1 MAEQPLATEST
12 STGQLG
18 ELQKITAILA
28 DSKAGEEAG
37 LEHSKKFN
45 FENNALLQD
54 LLGVSGKSADESE
67 EISKN
72 TKQANTQA
80 VTFTKILGDMKGIA
94 VMALDDARRAAK
106 AALRDASKIDP
117 SKYMK
122 AMADKTKKFAGDL
135 LGLLMKGGVL
145 IGLALLLEWL
155 ASQDWEAWWN
165 EWGPKIK
172 EKWEEFKTTFT
183 NFYNDNKAIF
193 DSLAA
198 LGALSIEWK
207 ALEWLGKTTSPIVKL
222 KAALG
227 KIFAV
232 ATGSI
237 ALLLVEVTAWAGKK
251 LFNITTGTLSLL
263 WNQIKKIFGLGG
275 SIVKLTTTVTEWVGK
290 GLFNITTST
299 LALLWKEITK
309 IFGAGKTIA
318 LLTAK
323 VTEWLGKGLF
333 GVTTSTLVLLW
344 DEIKKLFG
352 TGGKIATFITTVT
365 DWTKTTMF
373 GDTGHLTQ
381 VWKEIKKIFG
391 PAGKLNGLFTVVS
404 EWARKQWF
412 DDGGDIR
419 QAWKKITDIFGPDG
433 KLGLFRKWIDGLG
446 DVIMFDDAGDM
457 RKSWKWIKD
466 IFGAGGK
473 IAQMY
478 KALPTEITWF
488 DEAGDFRKIWTFIK
502 GIFGP
507 SGKIAGA
514 FLLVKDAED
523 WWNDKHDLVKLGNWL
538 RNLFGPTG
546 KIGQALIAMK
556 NMGFGWFDEGGEIR
570 KLFTWFGSLFG
581 KESAIS
587 KFIGTLSGWV
597 KTFSG
602 WFATGADAAGK
613 GINGFFDFFGDIIGK
628 VKGFVTAVANNPIIQ
643 GIKKFFA
650 GIIKVG
656 AAGASWIGRFFAP
669 IGWIMAIFEAI
680 SGFWD
685 GFKEKNEDDTRT
697 FGEKIMDGMKGA
709 IKSLVDFFVIDL
721 AMMIQNIL
729 NWAIEKINDL
739 GGWIPGFDGFEKFT
753 FADDLQRGAHAL
765 IDKLLPDSLGDVD
778 KDEKAMKEGQVAARK
793 NLAGL
798 GLGALNKD
806 KDEFIIDAEKLK
818 SMMGGMDTTAL
829 AKLATKL
836 KMVED
841 RRGISSKEGQA
852 DWEQI
857 LATKLKTLDKE
868 QQEAFKGTAAVVSA
882 PQNFYGGGGGGVAM
896 RLFSKDESAAVQATK
911 QG

>member
-1 MAEQPLATEST
+1 MAEQPLATEASA
-12 STGQLG
+12 QEEVN
-18 ELQKITAILA
+18 ELKRITAVLSA
-28 DSKAGEEAG
+28 SNLTHEEAVKQYEKG
-37 LEHSKKFN
+37 SFHG
-45 FENNALLQD
+45 NALLKE
-54 LLGVSGKSADESE
+54 LLGIGSRGADSADET
-67 EISKN
+67 SKN
-72 TKQANTQA
+72 TAKSNTQA

-94 VMALDDARRAAK
+94 AMALDDARRAAK

-117 SKYMK
+117 SKYLK

-135 LGLLMKGGVL
+135 LGLLMQGGVL

-172 EKWEEFKTTFT
+172 KKWEEFKTTFT

-193 DSLAA
+193 DSLSA
-198 LGALSIEWK
+198 LGALALEWK
-207 ALEWLGKTTSPIVKL
+207 ALSWLGKTTSPIVL
-222 KAALG
+222 LMASLG

-232 ATGSI
+232 TTGSI
-237 ALLLVEVTAWAGKK
+237 ALLLVEVTAWAGKG
-251 LFNITTGTLSLL
+251 LFNITTGTLALL

-275 SIVKLTTTVTEWVGK
+275 SIVKLTATVTEWVGK
-290 GLFNITTST
+290 GLFSITTST
-299 LALLWKEITK
+299 I
-309 IFGAGKTIA
+309 
-318 LLTAK
+318 
-323 VTEWLGKGLF
+323 
-333 GVTTSTLVLLW
+333 VLLW
-344 DEIKKLFG
+344 N
-352 TGGKIATFITTVT
+352 
-365 DWTKTTMF
+365 
-373 GDTGHLTQ
+373 Q
-381 VWKEIKKIFG
+381 IKKIFG
-391 PAGKLNGLFTVVS
+391 LGGKISGLLTVVTD
-404 EWARKQWF
+404 WAKQTWF
-412 DDGGDIR
+412 DEVGDMR
-419 QAWKKITDIFGPDG
+419 QAWSKIKAIFSAEG
-433 KLGLFRKWIDGLG
+433 KLGQFRKWIDALG
-446 DVIMFDDAGDM
+446 DVIMFDEAGDF

-478 KALPTEITWF
+478 KALPTEIIWF
-488 DEAGDFRKIWTFIK
+488 DEAGDFRKLWTFIK

-514 FLLVKDAED
+514 FMLVRDAED
-523 WWNDKHDLVKLGNWL
+523 WWNDKHDLVRLGNWL
-538 RNLFGPTG
+538 RNIFGPTG
-546 KIGQALIAMK
+546 KIGQALISMK

-597 KTFSG
+597 KTFGG
-602 WFATGADAAGK
+602 WFATGAKATSE
-613 GINGFFDFFGDIIGK
+613 GINGFFDFFGDIIGRIK
-628 VKGFVTAVANNPIIQ
+628 SFVTGVTQNPIVQ
-643 GIKKFFA
+643 GIKKFF
-650 GIIKVG
+650 GVIIKGAMG
-656 AAGASWIGRFFAP
+656 AATWIGRFFAP
-669 IGWIMAIFEAI
+669 IGWIMAIFEGI

-709 IKSLVDFFVIDL
+709 LQSLVDFFVVDIV
-721 AMMIQNIL
+721 MMIQDIL

-739 GGWIPGFDGFEKFT
+739 GGWIPGFKGFEKFT
-753 FADDLQRGAHAL
+753 FGEDLQRGAHAL

-798 GLGALNKD
+798 GLGELNED
-806 KDEFIIDAEKLK
+806 KSEFIIDAEKLK
-818 SMMGGMDTTAL
+818 NMMGGMDTTEL

-841 RRGISSKEGQA
+841 RRGITSKEGQA
-852 DWEQI
+852 DWEQV

-882 PQNFYGGGGGGVAM
+882 PQNFYGGGSGGVAM
-896 RLFSKDESAAVQATK
+896 RLFSKDESNAIKAMK
-911 QG
+911 